1 MRGIKSGFFHRS
13 GCEYIQEWMRM
24 VSEYTEEDANSFR
37 EGLITAELTPSGARK
52 DLAGQMVKLAGL
64 EEA

>member
-1 MRGIKSGFFHRS
+1 
-13 GCEYIQEWMRM
+13 M
-24 VSEYTEEDANSFR
+24 VSEYTEEEANSFR
-37 EGLITAELTPSGARK
+37 EGLITAELTRRGARK